1 MTLND
6 FCRIYAPPF
15 LEILKKKKKERKKE
29 IGPVTILTGLFIC
42 LGKMLMEEFSSKR
55 SELSS
60 KGEGNMTRVCL

>member
-15 LEILKKKKKERKKE
+15 LEIFLKKKE
-29 IGPVTILTGLFIC
+29 IGPVTVLTGLFIC
-42 LGKMLMEEFSSKR
+42 LGKMLMEELFSKR

-60 KGEGNMTRVCL
+60 EGKGNMTRVRL